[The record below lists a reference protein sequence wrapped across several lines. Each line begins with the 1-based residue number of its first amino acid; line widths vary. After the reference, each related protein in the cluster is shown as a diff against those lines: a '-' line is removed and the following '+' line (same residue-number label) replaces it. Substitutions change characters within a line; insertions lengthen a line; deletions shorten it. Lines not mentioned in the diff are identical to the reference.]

1 MNLIRPAFFM
11 LITCIM
17 SACDT
22 ESTSDSQHNV
32 IRDNIYNDQ
41 FDAINKAKQVENVL
55 LESAQKQRDAIDAQS
70 GQ

>member
-1 MNLIRPAFFM
+1 MKLIRPVFVV
-11 LITCIM
+11 LIVCIV

-32 IRDNIYNDQ
+32 IQDNIYNDQ
-41 FDAINKAKQVENVL
+41 FDAINKAKQVENL
-55 LESAQKQRDAIDAQS
+55 LLDSAQKQREAIDAQS

>member
-1 MNLIRPAFFM
+1 MDIIRPAFLV

-22 ESTSDSQHNV
+22 ESTSDSQRNV

-55 LESAQKQRDAIDAQS
+55 LESAQKQREAIDAQS